1 MQAYK
6 NNQRVAHYCAILSQK
21 TVTGSQ
27 FYAEYIYN
35 AFALNLQVS
44 SIYFIVKAMDEIEK
58 NRLERAL
65 ALIRQILPLVEA
77 AEKKFKSARNWG
89 FLDMFGGGTLVDLIK
104 HYKLNTAADIMNQIS
119 FLLQQLQA
127 ELRQVVIPV
136 DFRMNT
142 MTFAT
147 FADFLF
153 DGILAD
159 TYMQSKIMKSLD
171 QVRELKNRLI
181 LLEKNLS
188 ALKQRG

>member
-1 MQAYK
+1 
-6 NNQRVAHYCAILSQK
+6 
-21 TVTGSQ
+21 
-27 FYAEYIYN
+27 
-35 AFALNLQVS
+35 
-44 SIYFIVKAMDEIEK
+44 MDEIEK
-58 NRLERAL
+58 SRLERAL
-65 ALIRQILPLVEA
+65 SLTQQTLPLVET

-89 FLDMFGGGTLVDLIK
+89 FIDMFGGGTFVDLVK
-104 HYKLNTAADIMNQIS
+104 HYKLNTAADLMNQIS

-127 ELRQVVIPV
+127 ELKQVVIPV

-142 MTFAT
+142 LTFAT

-159 TYMQSKIMKSLD
+159 TYMQSKIIKSLN
-171 QVRELKNRLI
+171 QVRELKNRLV

>member
-1 MQAYK
+1 MIL
-6 NNQRVAHYCAILSQK
+6 NQE
-21 TVTGSQ
+21 TVTGSK

-35 AFALNLQVS
+35 AFALNLQLS

-58 NRLERAL
+58 NRLEQAL
-65 ALIRQILPLVEA
+65 ALIRQILPLVEV

-136 DFRMNT
+136 YFRMNT

>member
-1 MQAYK
+1 MTK
-6 NNQRVAHYCAILSQK
+6 KILIGHPHYCVILNQE

>member
-6 NNQRVAHYCAILSQK
+6 NNQRVAHYCAILNQK

-77 AEKKFKSARNWG
+77 AEKKFKSA
-89 FLDMFGGGTLVDLIK
+89 T
-104 HYKLNTAADIMNQIS
+104 
-119 FLLQQLQA
+119 QQSSC
-127 ELRQVVIPV
+127 R
-136 DFRMNT
+136 
-142 MTFAT
+142 
-147 FADFLF
+147 
-153 DGILAD
+153 
-159 TYMQSKIMKSLD
+159 
-171 QVRELKNRLI
+171 
-181 LLEKNLS
+181 
-188 ALKQRG
+188 

>member
-1 MQAYK
+1 M
-6 NNQRVAHYCAILSQK
+6 
-21 TVTGSQ
+21 TGSQ

-89 FLDMFGGGTLVDLIK
+89 FLDMFGGGTLVDIIK

-127 ELRQVVIPV
+127 ELRQVVIPM